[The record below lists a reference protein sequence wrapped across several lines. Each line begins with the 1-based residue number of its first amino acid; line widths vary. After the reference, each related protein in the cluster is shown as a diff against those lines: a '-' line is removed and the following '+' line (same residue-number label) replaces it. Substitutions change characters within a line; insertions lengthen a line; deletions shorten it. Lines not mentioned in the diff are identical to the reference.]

1 MTALRLLLCDDE
13 PLAVRRLTAMLA
25 DIPDV
30 TVVASTTDA
39 REAVDLVRST
49 MPDLL
54 LLDIEMPDIDG
65 FDIVEAVAKLAGA
78 GVVVPLV
85 AFVTAYRKF
94 APQAFETG
102 AIDFLPK
109 PVRLNRLETMLA
121 RARHAIEGRQAA
133 RRLVEL
139 ETMLDALRA
148 NHLPARDAHV
158 WVPRRGEVV
167 RIDLDRTDR
176 IVAEGAYV
184 RLHVQENSY
193 LHRAPIG
200 EIENQLDPSRFLRV
214 HRSHIVRVD
223 HVAAIRRT
231 VHGAGELVLRNGQ
244 RVPLGRKYSR
254 DARRRLM
261 AVATS
266 R

>member
-25 DIPDV
+25 EIPDIA
-30 TVVASTTDA
+30 VVASTTDA

-65 FDIVEAVAKLAGA
+65 FDIVEAVAKLGGAGA
-78 GVVVPLV
+78 AAPLV

-133 RRLVEL
+133 RRLIEL
-139 ETMLDALRA
+139 EAMLDALRA

-184 RLHVQENSY
+184 RLHVEENSY

-200 EIENQLDPSRFLRV
+200 EIESQLDPVRFLRV

-231 VHGAGELVLRNGQ
+231 IHGAGELVLRNGQ

-261 AVATS
+261 AAAAAH
-266 R
+266 